1 VIQHFC
7 KVCSPQTI
15 ENVFKGVLLNR
26 YPPNIEYGTK
36 TEYLK
41 YFTQSEYVHD
51 PGTNFQCPLDKQLIQ
66 RALRENPD
74 KENLYPVQ
82 MNSIKEVL
90 LRMKSLKDADKEVL
104 DQIEREVKLAEAFDE
119 KFKKL
124 YLERSLTCVKN

>member
-1 VIQHFC
+1 
-7 KVCSPQTI
+7 
-15 ENVFKGVLLNR
+15 
-26 YPPNIEYGTK
+26 
-36 TEYLK
+36 
-41 YFTQSEYVHD
+41 
-51 PGTNFQCPLDKQLIQ
+51 
-66 RALRENPD
+66 LRENPD